1 MGDVKLLTRDT
12 AREEYFYRLG
22 FQDGYKAFRG
32 APNDVQ
38 IAGSLAA
45 VTNNARAQI
54 ADTPERYINE

>member
-32 APNDVQ
+32 LPNEDQ
-38 IAGSLAA
+38 IERSLASA
-45 VTNNARAQI
+45 TTNARAQI
-54 ADTPERYINE
+54 ADTPERFINE